1 MIYDTYINK
10 RIHFLVPR
18 QQLKWVR
25 INFYIFFPI
34 TVMPYNSTSASRIQ
48 SKHGL
53 NNFYLSKFRLVSTF
67 FFFKLHKFA
76 RVTEVRD
83 IV

>member
-18 QQLKWVR
+18 QQLKWVC
-25 INFYIFFPI
+25 ITFYIFFPI
-34 TVMPYNSTSASRIQ
+34 PVMPYNSTSVSRIQ

-53 NNFYLSKFRLVSTF
+53 NNF
-67 FFFKLHKFA
+67 
-76 RVTEVRD
+76 
-83 IV
+83 